1 MPTSASIRH
10 PGETNE
16 MVKMIQLAP
25 IPQVKGPE
33 WGRKSRS
40 QREG

>member
-1 MPTSASIRH
+1 
-10 PGETNE
+10 

-33 WGRKSRS
+33 WGNSTSSDLPSRVAATGS
-40 QREG
+40 VK

>member
-1 MPTSASIRH
+1 
-10 PGETNE
+10 

-33 WGRKSRS
+33 WGRKSVPS
-40 QREG
+40 AKAE